1 MIMITIKKKPA
12 ISILL
17 IYILAINFA
26 FGQENTLINGRIT
39 NAAGDPIA
47 NVVVS
52 VLDEFTQV
60 STDYNGNFS
69 INATTGKTL
78 FASKIGFRAQKFAVT
93 NKQAIKLI
101 MENENA
107 EQLIQVGY
115 GVRSRS
121 GLTSSISTISA
132 DDLSKAPVSTLG
144 NAIQGLGSGLTV
156 LRTVGAEPGWD
167 QPSIYIR
174 GVQSFGGGVAPLV
187 MVDNVERDFSQLD
200 PEEIE
205 SFTILKDAAAVAMY
219 GMRGGNGVINVTTK
233 KGFTGKPVISLTAQ
247 YGMQSPTRLPGY
259 VGSQDYVRYRNL
271 GLRNDYS
278 KLTDTEFNNL
288 FLSDPRNNPANYDG
302 SNPYLYANSNWY
314 DEFLSKTA
322 PQQMYKLS
330 FRGGTE
336 VAQYYVMMGMVDQKG
351 LYNYA
356 EENTGFSTQNNFSRY
371 NFRSAVDVN
380 LSSILK
386 VGVNLAGRIENR
398 HTPNSSASGIITSLS
413 KLPPTMPF
421 LNADKSISGSSVYRT
436 NPYGL
441 ISQSGFADRFSRF
454 IQGTTTLE
462 LKLDA
467 ITKGLSANGLFG
479 FDATKSYG
487 RSKGQNYAV
496 YQQNIDG
503 TYTKFGEERSIDIN
517 YSGWGSDYS
526 LMLNY
531 LTGLSYNRSFGN
543 SDIAADIKYM
553 QSTMMVDGNNPDY
566 HNQGVFG
573 RATYTYDNRYT
584 AELGFAYNG
593 SENFIKG
600 NRFGFFPTV
609 SGAWVLSNEDFLKNN
624 KTLSYLKLRGSVGKV
639 GNSNIGVGYRFPYE
653 QNFYAGSGY
662 YFGTSDTDGSYEG
675 RIPNSAITWE
685 ESLNA
690 NVGLE
695 VEMLKKL
702 SVEVDVFSHNRTQ
715 IITGRWNTLPGF
727 IGQDLPYVNNGSVLS
742 RGFEITLKHNNK
754 VGDFSYNIQ
763 GNVSLANNKI
773 TKQEEVSGMNSWEY
787 RTNQAV
793 MQQWGLQVDPSQFF
807 NTQSEIDGWAK
818 STYGLVQPGDVKYV
832 DQNKDGVID
841 SQDYIPL
848 GKPSVPEM
856 NFGLN
861 IACAYK
867 GFDINVLVT
876 GIANR
881 SLFISNSV
889 LWGLQ
894 DNNNITAEVAANSW
908 GVSTTPAYPRLTTQ
922 LNAHNYQASSMWLQ
936 NVDFVRIQTLE
947 LGYNL
952 PKKLL
957 MKANIRDVRFF
968 VNGYNLFSFDR
979 LSKHNLSAE
988 IPNAGVTLYPETR
1001 VINIGTSLKF

>member
-1 MIMITIKKKPA
+1 MITIKKKPA

-17 IYILAINFA
+17 MFFLAINFT
-26 FGQENTLINGRIT
+26 FGQDNTLIKGRIT
-39 NAAGDPIA
+39 NVAGDPIA

-60 STDYNGNFS
+60 STDANGNFS
-69 INATTGKTL
+69 ISTAPGKTL
-78 FASKIGFRAQKFAVT
+78 FASKVGFKAQKFAVK
-93 NKQAIKLI
+93 NKQVLNLT
-101 MENENA
+101 MVNENA
-107 EQLIQVGY
+107 EQVFQVGY

-121 GLTSSISTISA
+121 TLTSAISTISA
-132 DDLSKAPVSTLG
+132 DDLSKAPVSTVG

-174 GVQSFGGGVAPLV
+174 GVQTFGGGLAPLV

-219 GMRGGNGVINVTTK
+219 GMRGANGVINVTTK
-233 KGFTGKPVISLTAQ
+233 KGFIGKPVISLTAQ
-247 YGMQSPTRLPGY
+247 YGMQSPTRLPSY

-288 FLSDPRNNPANYDG
+288 FLSDPHNNPANYDG

-314 DEFLSKTA
+314 DEFLNKTA

-330 FRGGTE
+330 FRGGNE

-351 LYNYA
+351 LYNFA
-356 EENTGFSTQNNFSRY
+356 EENSGFSTQNNFSRY
-371 NFRSAVDVN
+371 YFRSAVDVN

-386 VGVNLAGRIENR
+386 VGINLAGRVENR
-398 HTPNSSASGIITSLS
+398 HTPNSSASSIITSLS

-421 LNADKSISGSSVYRT
+421 RNADNSISGSSIYRS

-441 ISQSGFADRFSRF
+441 IAQSGFADRFSRF
-454 IQGTTTLE
+454 IQGTTTID

-503 TYTKFGEERSIDIN
+503 TYTKFGQESSIDIK
-517 YSGWGSDYS
+517 YTGWGSDYS

-531 LTGLSYNRSFGN
+531 LMGLSYNRSFGKN
-543 SDIAADIKYM
+543 DIAADVEYM

-566 HNQGVFG
+566 RNQGVFG
-573 RATYTYDNRYT
+573 RATYTYNNRYT
-584 AELGFAYNG
+584 AEFGFAYNG

-600 NRFGFFPTV
+600 HRFGFFPTI

-624 KTLSYLKLRGSVGKV
+624 NTLSYLKLRGSVGKV

-695 VEMLKKL
+695 AELLKKL

-715 IITGRWNTLPGF
+715 IITGRWNTLPSF

-742 RGFEITLKHNNK
+742 QGFEITLKHNNK
-754 VGDFSYNIQ
+754 MGDFSYNIQ
-763 GNVSLANNKI
+763 GNVSFAKNTI
-773 TKQEEVSGMNSWEY
+773 TKQEEVSGMNAWEY

-793 MQQWGLQVDPSQFF
+793 MQQWGLQVDPSKFF
-807 NTQSEIDGWAK
+807 NTQAEIDGWAK
-818 STYGLVQPGDVKYV
+818 STFGLVQPGDVKYV

-841 SQDYIPL
+841 SQDYVPL
-848 GKPSVPEM
+848 GNPSVPEI
-856 NFGLN
+856 NFGLSLG
-861 IACAYK
+861 CAYK
-867 GFDINVLVT
+867 GFDFNVLLT

-889 LWGLQ
+889 MWGLQ

-908 GVSTTPAYPRLTTQ
+908 GVSTTPTYPRLTTQ
-922 LNAHNYQASSMWLQ
+922 LNAHNYQPSSMWLQ
-936 NVDFVRIQTLE
+936 NVDFLRIQTLE

-952 PKKLL
+952 PKKVL
-957 MKANIRDVRFF
+957 MKANISDVRFF
-968 VNGYNLFSFDR
+968 VNGYNLFSFDSM
-979 LSKHNLSAE
+979 SKHNLSAE